1 LTSTSAIA
9 NDSAANTRDRVSSG
23 PVSVAGKVYANK
35 GNEAVLR
42 LVPDTARRIL
52 DLGCGAGDNAA
63 RLRRPDREIV
73 GVTLS
78 ESEAELAGEHC
89 SRVLVANL
97 EQGLPLA
104 DKTFDA
110 VVCSHVLEHICFPD
124 RLLRDIRQ
132 ALAPGG
138 KLIVALPNLLTYK
151 NRVRLVLGRFEYES
165 AGIMDDTH
173 FRWYTFASAQRLLRR
188 HGFAVEFAGAQGA
201 FPLWPV
207 RRWLPAGM
215 TAWIDAAACR
225 FRPGL
230 FGYQLL
236 YVASADGS

>member
-1 LTSTSAIA
+1 MTNTSAIA
-9 NDSAANTRDRVSSG
+9 NDSAANAHGEISSD
-23 PVSVAGKVYANK
+23 PVSVAGKVYANC

-42 LVPDTARRIL
+42 LVPEAARRIL
-52 DLGCGAGDNAA
+52 DVGCGAGDNAA
-63 RLRRPDREIV
+63 RLRRPNREIV

-78 ESEAELAGEHC
+78 ESEAELAREHC
-89 SRVLVANL
+89 SRVLVTNL
-97 EQGLPLA
+97 EQGLSLA
-104 DKTFDA
+104 GETFDA

-151 NRVRLVLGRFEYES
+151 NRMRLALGRFEYQS
-165 AGIMDDTH
+165 SGIMDDTH
-173 FRWYTFASAQRLLRR
+173 FRWYTFATAQRLLRR
-188 HGFAVEFAGAQGA
+188 QGFAIEFAGAHGA

-207 RRWLPAGM
+207 RRWLPTGV
-215 TAWIDAAACR
+215 TARIDGAACR
-225 FRPGL
+225 LKPGL

-236 YVASADGS
+236 YVASADRV